1 MRALL
6 ILSLMGLCQSAIAAS
21 PAQILARLQDEASA
35 SGSAERGKQFYL
47 AKVSGTKA
55 ESCSTCHTPDPKAS
69 GRHVRTHKEIAP
81 LAPSVNPQRFTD
93 TAKVEKWFRRN
104 CNEVLNRACTPQEK
118 VDFVTYL
125 LSVK

>member
-6 ILSLMGLCQSAIAAS
+6 ILSLMALSQTAIADS
-21 PAQILARLQDEASA
+21 PAQILARLQDEAGV
-35 SGSAERGKQFYL
+35 SGSAERGKQLYL
-47 AKVSGTKA
+47 AKVSGAKVG
-55 ESCSTCHTPDPKAS
+55 SCSACHTPDPKAS

-118 VDFVTYL
+118 ADFVTYL